1 MIRKIGKINKKRGNI
16 ALTIGKEEVKKYGLK
31 NGDYFVF
38 TKEEYEDLKK
48 STQIEMS
55 RIDIV
60 PDEDAVIKLQT
71 DFKESKSREKILF
84 EKIEELEK
92 LNLELTSQLSRIKKE
107 SIAKRNNNNRPY
119 ESSSLLEQVNALNEK
134 VEQLNN
140 EIRDV
145 DSERIKLLEDMNVF
159 KTKRSFDIGELAK
172 LRERE
177 EKYKNILEMLLN
189 VNKTLLDETI
199 NRTMNATILEINSEL
214 DKTNFIQRMR
224 GISIVREPEINKKQI
239 AVNSYRQV
247 ESILPND
254 YFLEDTDDGNDDL
267 F

>member
-1 MIRKIGKINKKRGNI
+1 
-16 ALTIGKEEVKKYGLK
+16 
-31 NGDYFVF
+31 
-38 TKEEYEDLKK
+38 
-48 STQIEMS
+48 
-55 RIDIV
+55 
-60 PDEDAVIKLQT
+60 
-71 DFKESKSREKILF
+71 
-84 EKIEELEK
+84 
-92 LNLELTSQLSRIKKE
+92 
-107 SIAKRNNNNRPY
+107 
-119 ESSSLLEQVNALNEK
+119 
-134 VEQLNN
+134 
-140 EIRDV
+140 
-145 DSERIKLLEDMNVF
+145 
-159 KTKRSFDIGELAK
+159 
-172 LRERE
+172 
-177 EKYKNILEMLLN
+177 MLLD